1 MWLGLWLFTTACFTF
16 CGWAM
21 AQQIHELCHA
31 RVVRADNS
39 TLAAGCVWFLVT
51 SGCLGIFHDI
61 YSPCKHKSEGLL
73 SQAQHMRSSSFPCV
87 AVSLKQLHCHFIMSH
102 LSFCL
107 LHLEIYIYGW
117 VFFFFQT
124 ESGLRLKHC
133 RPFSAVRAHLVYF
146 HSSLESILAP
156 NSWTRNQSC
165 LTFTYY
171 SVLLRNTNVHSCQ
184 LHTVNTVSFFSLF
197 FKDELLQGKSPSND
211 QLLSPSVC
219 D

>member
-1 MWLGLWLFTTACFTF
+1 MEF
-16 CGWAM
+16 
-21 AQQIHELCHA
+21 CHA

-61 YSPCKHKSEGLL
+61 YSPCKHKSKGLL

-87 AVSLKQLHCHFIMSH
+87 AVFSETAALSLYHVPFKV
-102 LSFCL
+102 LSSPSGN
-107 LHLEIYIYGW
+107 IYIYRYGCC
-117 VFFFFQT
+117 FFQT
-124 ESGLRLKHC
+124 ESGLRLRHC

-165 LTFTYY
+165 LTSTYY
-171 SVLLRNTNVHSCQ
+171 SVTNVHSCQ
-184 LHTVNTVSFFSLF
+184 LHTVNTVSFFFSLF
-197 FKDELLQGKSPSND
+197 F
-211 QLLSPSVC
+211 
-219 D
+219 